1 MYLIFRLIW
10 TCMLVKGTSLPST
23 KWGMLKNL
31 ELVRDES
38 QENRGTGSTHPF
50 CLRSCS
56 LSFFQNNLHVFNA
69 LLCV

>member
-10 TCMLVKGTSLPST
+10 TCTLVKGTSLPST

-31 ELVRDES
+31 ELVRDEL
-38 QENRGTGSTHPF
+38 QENRGTVSTHPI
-50 CLRSCS
+50 CLHSCS